1 MSSATLTLLGLYQ
14 FGINHDINIFD
25 GLVVPGE
32 GVDHD
37 TLVDNILHNCGM
49 YELLYPDLEF
59 MQQAVTMFSKKYER
73 TFTRW
78 AALMQEEY
86 KPLANYDRIEKW
98 SDSTSLSTSESTSTD
113 TSNSAASSE
122 HISAF
127 NSDAMRPNTSMSEN
141 GKIAGTVNGK
151 TTSTNYSEHEG
162 QVYGNIGVMTTQ
174 AIFKEEWE
182 LDKLNI
188 YDEVMK
194 LFAREFLI
202 PFTY

>member
-14 FGINHDINIFD
+14 YAKHHNVDLFEN
-25 GLVVPGE
+25 LRVPE
-32 GVDHD
+32 SIDHD
-37 TLVDNILHNCGM
+37 ALEDNILLNCGM

-59 MQQAVTMFSKKYER
+59 MLQAISMFSTKYER

-86 KPLANYDRIEKW
+86 KPLANYDRIEQW
-98 SDSTSLSTSESTSTD
+98 SDSTSLSSSESTSTE
-113 TSNSAASSE
+113 TSNSSVSSE
-122 HISAF
+122 NISAF
-127 NSDAMRPNTSMSEN
+127 NSDTMQPNTSAAVGARTA
-141 GKIAGTVNGK
+141 GK
-151 TTSTNYSEHEG
+151 YSAKNDADNLAKHEG
-162 QVYGNIGVMTTQ
+162 EVWGNIGVVTTQ
-174 AIFKEEWE
+174 SIFKEEWK

-188 YDEVMK
+188 YDEIMK

>member
-14 FGINHDINIFD
+14 YGKHHDVDLFAS
-25 GLVVPGE
+25 LVVPAGI
-32 GVDHD
+32 DHD
-37 TLVDNILHNCGM
+37 TLEDNILINCGM

-59 MQQAVTMFSKKYER
+59 MQQAIKMFSVKYER
-73 TFTRW
+73 TFSRW
-78 AALMQEEY
+78 VELLNDDY

-98 SDSTSLSTSESTSTD
+98 SDSTSLSTSESSSTE
-113 TSNSAASSE
+113 TSNSSNGSE
-122 HISAF
+122 NISAF
-127 NSDAMRPNTSMSEN
+127 NSDAMRPNTSSAVSAKTA
-141 GKIAGTVNGK
+141 GK
-151 TTSTNYSEHEG
+151 YSAKNDNQNFALHEG
-162 QVYGNIGVMTTQ
+162 EVWGNIGVMTTQ

-188 YDEVMK
+188 YDEIMK